1 MPKLAGELMVAGAMA
16 SELPDYLL
24 GDRLFRQI
32 VIRTPAGTQQPKM
45 TLGSLLGRYQ
55 LLRHFAGDLD
65 AGQQQQLSAVG
76 AAIADNRRIYHA
88 QWLAYI
94 QKELKSYLDS
104 WRWYVDECVRR
115 GGCAST
121 YAGEVWIRTRLA
133 LLLEEAA
140 ALNIPILTEQGH
152 LRRLDSQLRSVWQEG
167 PFLLEPAQRDLYP
180 AEHYWWLYGLPAGTE
195 RNR

>member
-88 QWLAYI
+88 Q
-94 QKELKSYLDS
+94 
-104 WRWYVDECVRR
+104 
-115 GGCAST
+115 
-121 YAGEVWIRTRLA
+121 
-133 LLLEEAA
+133 
-140 ALNIPILTEQGH
+140 
-152 LRRLDSQLRSVWQEG
+152 
-167 PFLLEPAQRDLYP
+167 
-180 AEHYWWLYGLPAGTE
+180 
-195 RNR
+195 